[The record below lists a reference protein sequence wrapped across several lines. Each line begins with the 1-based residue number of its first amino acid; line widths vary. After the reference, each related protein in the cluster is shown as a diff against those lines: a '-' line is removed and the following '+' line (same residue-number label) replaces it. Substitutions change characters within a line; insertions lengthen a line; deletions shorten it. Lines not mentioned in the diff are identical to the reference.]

1 MRTLTMD
8 LPENWVR
15 YPVDGFHLVA
25 AAPVTEAAERMFTDG
40 LEPGGPLPEPELAAN
55 IVATTYAGEPA
66 GLCGLSR
73 LYVVEDVTCT
83 VGGLPARRM
92 DLTRWTG
99 RNNIF
104 TRRWLVQEALA
115 AGRATLEITASCLIS
130 DYQQLTRVFDAVIAS
145 ARFTAAPEQPVARP
159 GSQPGVRT
167 AAGAPLRAVA

>member
-1 MRTLTMD
+1 MRTLAMD
-8 LPENWVR
+8 LPEDWVR
-15 YPVDGFHLVA
+15 YPVGGFHLVA

-40 LEPGGPLPEPELAAN
+40 MEPGGAPPEPELAAN

-66 GLCGLSR
+66 GLCGLNR

-115 AGRATLEITASCLIS
+115 AGRATLEISASCLIS
-130 DYQQLTRVFDAVIAS
+130 DYQQLTAVFDAAIAS
-145 ARFTAAPEQPVARP
+145 ARFTV
-159 GSQPGVRT
+159 SPGVTRGQPEVLPAEP
-167 AAGAPLRAVA
+167 AALRAVA

>member
-1 MRTLTMD
+1 MRTLAMD
-8 LPENWVR
+8 LPTDWVR

-40 LEPGGPLPEPELAAN
+40 LEPGGALPEPELAAN
-55 IVATTYAGEPA
+55 IVATTYAGEPV
-66 GLCGLSR
+66 GLCGLDR

-99 RNNIF
+99 RNNVF

-115 AGRATLEITASCLIS
+115 AGRATLEISASCLIS
-130 DYQQLTRVFDAVIAS
+130 DYQQLTAVFDVAIAS
-145 ARFTAAPEQPVARP
+145 ARFTADPEHPAGEPLGWPGRP
-159 GSQPGVRT
+159 
-167 AAGAPLRAVA
+167 ALLRAVA